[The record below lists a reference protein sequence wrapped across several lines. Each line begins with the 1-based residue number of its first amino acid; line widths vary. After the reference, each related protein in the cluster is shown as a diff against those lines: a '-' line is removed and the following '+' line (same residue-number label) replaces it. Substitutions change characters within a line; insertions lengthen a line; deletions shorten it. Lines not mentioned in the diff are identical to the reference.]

1 MRRWRGALVVAGGLL
16 VVAAVG
22 DATLQVVVRPRVMAA
37 VSRLVG
43 APASAARLRVSPFGG
58 VRLRGLRAGD
68 AVTVRS
74 LRIDLEPG
82 AALEGQ
88 LRPTRVVAEGVRVR
102 LDDGLATLRAW
113 RDRATQARGGAARDG
128 APRRPLQLEVTDLEV
143 VAVPHGATIRAERL
157 EGTGGAQA
165 VTVTGRDVTVGV
177 GPAAL
182 VAAAVRLEAPAS
194 LAPPVSVELSGG
206 RALVHQD
213 LLADRLTA
221 SLRLDPGGGEVR
233 ASARA
238 PGTEG
243 AAREVSLSARF
254 GDDGGEARL
263 SAAAF
268 PLRALAQVLAPAGL
282 LVEQSTAELEVS
294 GRWRGPLR
302 RGMDVGATGRVTA
315 RDLGLR
321 LPRLAARDVMGI
333 HATLDGSA
341 RVRGDGVEIDRA
353 TLQLGAIRATVRA
366 SVAALAARP
375 RLSRWATLPEAG
387 CQVRV
392 DALPPGLAPALQG
405 LQLAGRLSASLALTI
420 DWAQLDRIEHEESI
434 DARACRALRDP
445 PAADVA
451 ALTGPFRHRGVDAA
465 GRPREFTL
473 GPENPSYRPLDRIS
487 RHVVSAFLTAEDR
500 RFWQHSGFDAAM
512 LGKALAHDLAAG
524 RVEKGA
530 STITQQLAK
539 NLFLKADRTIG
550 RKLEEAVIA
559 WRLEQVLPKRR
570 ILELYLNAIELGPG
584 LYGVAEATRTYF
596 GRDVATV
603 GPLEAAHLAA
613 LTPNPK
619 LFARRIE
626 APDARAR
633 WLDHLYE
640 LLAMMQRAHRV
651 TPGEVEAARARG
663 LQLSNW
669 RGPG

>member
-1 MRRWRGALVVAGGLL
+1 MVAGGLL

-22 DATLQVVVRPRVMAA
+22 DATLQVVLRPRVMAA

-43 APASAARLRVSPFGG
+43 APASAARLRVSPLGS
-58 VRLRGLRAGD
+58 VHLRGLRAGD

-74 LRIDLEPG
+74 LRIDLALG

-88 LRPTRVVAEGVRVR
+88 LRPTRVVADGARVR

-113 RDRATQARGGAARDG
+113 RDRAIPARGGGARDG
-128 APRRPLQLEVTDLEV
+128 APRPPLLLEVTDVEV
-143 VAVPHGATIRAERL
+143 ASVPHGATFRAARVD
-157 EGTGGAQA
+157 GAAGAHA
-165 VTVTGRDVTVGV
+165 VTVTAHELTVGV

-182 VAAAVRLEAPAS
+182 VAATVRLEAPAS
-194 LAPPVSVELSGG
+194 LSPPVSVELSGA
-206 RALVHQD
+206 RVLVHRE

-233 ASARA
+233 ATALA
-238 PGTEG
+238 PGTDG
-243 AAREVSLSARF
+243 AAREASLSARF

-268 PLRALAQVLAPAGL
+268 PIRALAKVLLPAGL
-282 LVEQSTAELEVS
+282 LVEQTTAELELS
-294 GRWRGPLR
+294 ARWRGPLR
-302 RGMDVGATGRVTA
+302 RGMDGGATGHVAA
-315 RDLGLR
+315 RNLGLR
-321 LPRLAARDVMGI
+321 HPRLAARDVTGI
-333 HATLDGSA
+333 NATLDGSA
-341 RVRGDGVEIDRA
+341 RVRGDGLEVDRA
-353 TLQLGAIRATVRA
+353 TLQVGAIRATLRA
-366 SVAALAARP
+366 SLAALTAKP
-375 RLSRWATLPEAG
+375 RLSLWATLPEAG
-387 CQVRV
+387 CQDLV
-392 DALPPGLAPALQG
+392 DALPTGLAPALQG
-405 LQLAGRLSASLALTI
+405 LQLSGRLSASLALTI
-420 DWAQLDRIEHEESI
+420 DWAQLDRIEHEESL

-451 ALTGPFRHRGVDAA
+451 ALKGPFKHSVVDGA

-473 GPENPSYRPLDRIS
+473 GPENPSYRPLTGIS

-512 LGKALAHDLAAG
+512 LGRALAHDLATG

-539 NLFLKADRTIG
+539 NLFLQPDRTIG

-596 GRDVATV
+596 GKDVATV

-626 APDARAR
+626 APDARER
-633 WLDHLYE
+633 WLNHLYE

-651 TPGEVEAARARG
+651 TPEEVEAARARG
-663 LQLSNW
+663 LQLRPS
-669 RGPG
+669 G